1 MTTIDS
7 AHQQTARQV
16 RPNSAWYCYRARQQ
30 LKQLTADRIAE
41 GEHLAGKDIDFVER
55 ETGMCQT
62 WRVLEIGC
70 GWGRHSLEL
79 ARRGYQQVSSL
90 DVSPDLATYARHYA
104 AGAGHR
110 LTIECLDYLDYQS
123 DTAFD
128 IILSLYD
135 RSCLGQPDEQQDQ
148 ASLTHLAGLLR
159 PGGYLVF
166 GIRDWPLDLP
176 RPGRSWEETEEG
188 IELHEVLV
196 NSSNMRCTHRLML
209 VRPDGS
215 REVYELTRR
224 HYHLPEVRQR
234 LRAAGFHLL
243 SAYHAYDLTRAYGS
257 EPQGLVVVAQMAP
270 SSEVPEEPEGVKH
283 ATHS

>member
-1 MTTIDS
+1 MTTIGS
-7 AHQQTARQV
+7 FHQQAVLRL

-30 LKQLTADRIAE
+30 LNQLSPERIAE
-41 GEHLAGKDIDFVER
+41 GEHLASKDIDFVEHV
-55 ETGMCQT
+55 TGMCQT

-90 DVSPDLATYARHYA
+90 DVSPDLANYARHYTA
-104 AGAGHR
+104 RVGYR
-110 LTIECLDYLDYQS
+110 PKIECLDYLDYQS
-123 DTAFD
+123 DTSFD
-128 IILSLYD
+128 VILSLYD

-148 ASLTHLAGLLR
+148 ASLTHLASLLR

-176 RPGRSWEETEEG
+176 EPGRSWEETEEG

-196 NSSNMRCTHRLML
+196 NSSEMRCTHRMTL
-209 VRPDGS
+209 VRPDGN
-215 REVYELTRR
+215 REVYELARR

-234 LRAAGFHLL
+234 LGAAEFQLL
-243 SAYHAYDLTRAYGS
+243 NAYHAYDQTRAYGS
-257 EPQGLVVVAQMAP
+257 EQQGLVVVAQLAP
-270 SSEVPEEPEGVKH
+270 SSKGPEEPEGAKH
-283 ATHS
+283 AAHS